1 VTTTDRVGKLEA
13 LLARVQ
19 RNRTAAPRRGAAAVS
34 APPLARGPSIPV
46 VTPPAPAVAPP
57 VAARTPPTA
66 VVPVT
71 PIAATPPSP
80 PVAPAPTPPS
90 PPTVVS
96 APPAPTT
103 PGWQPEPGSAVQ
115 ARPATLPPESIP
127 AEEISDDDLLEVTT
141 IPPGAAESVPAAAA
155 APELD
160 EPELIVSEPPAAE
173 RPVVEPPVL
182 EPDTM
187 EVSEITA
194 VGVRV
199 SAATLDE
206 ALAGAVE
213 LEGDGEAEALEA
225 EREVPIKTPPP
236 ESGPQEAL
244 PPTGLE
250 AGRTP
255 NVAELEADLMPP
267 PSMGPT
273 AEQLGETIELEAP
286 RGPELEIDV
295 TVEEAPP
302 TIEPAAAE
310 ELEVAL
316 PRPSMPS
323 GLYDMTA
330 PPPPQYPEPALAE
343 GPPSVAQPREMLT
356 VPVEVS
362 SADSPARTAR
372 PALGATDVAQ
382 VALAPPASSRS
393 FVELLDGSLL
403 A

>member
-1 VTTTDRVGKLEA
+1 MTTTDRVQKLEA
-13 LLARVQ
+13 LLERV
-19 RNRTAAPRRGAAAVS
+19 RKNRTAAPRRASAAVAAPS
-34 APPLARGPSIPV
+34 ARDAFPAQAPPPQ
-46 VTPPAPAVAPP
+46 VAPREP
-57 VAARTPPTA
+57 FASA
-66 VVPVT
+66 V
-71 PIAATPPSP
+71 TPPSP

-90 PPTVVS
+90 PPTMAS
-96 APPAPTT
+96 TPPDVQPPTT

-127 AEEISDDDLLEVTT
+127 AEEISDDDLVEVTT
-141 IPPGAAESVPAAAA
+141 IPPDAVESLPPVAAA
-155 APELD
+155 APAQPSFTEPD
-160 EPELIVSEPPAAE
+160 EPELTVSEPPAAA
-173 RPVVEPPVL
+173 PVVEPPVL

-206 ALAGAVE
+206 ALAGAAE
-213 LEGDGEAEALEA
+213 LEGEALEG
-225 EREVPIKTPPP
+225 EHEVPIKTPPP

-250 AGRTP
+250 AARTP
-255 NVAELEADLMPP
+255 DVTELEADLLSP

-295 TVEEAPP
+295 TVEEPSPASL
-302 TIEPAAAE
+302 EPAPAE

-330 PPPPQYPEPALAE
+330 PPPAAYPDPSLAE
-343 GPPSVAQPREMLT
+343 GPPSVPEPRET
-356 VPVEVS
+356 VTIPVEVPS
-362 SADSPARTAR
+362 IDSPARTAR
-372 PALGATDVAQ
+372 PALGATDVAH

-393 FVELLDGSLL
+393 FVELLDASLL

>member
-1 VTTTDRVGKLEA
+1 MTTTDRVQKLEA
-13 LLARVQ
+13 LLERVR
-19 RNRTAAPRRGAAAVS
+19 RNRTATPQRAAAAVTT
-34 APPLARGPSIPV
+34 PLALEGVPAAAPSPRAP
-46 VTPPAPAVAPP
+46 VTPPF
-57 VAARTPPTA
+57 
-66 VVPVT
+66 
-71 PIAATPPSP
+71 P

-90 PPTVVS
+90 PPTMAS
-96 APPAPTT
+96 APSDAPAPTT

-115 ARPATLPPESIP
+115 TRPGTLPPESIP

-141 IPPGAAESVPAAAA
+141 IPPDAAQSVPPAAEATYAEA
-155 APELD
+155 D
-160 EPELIVSEPPAAE
+160 EPELIVSEPPEAE
-173 RPVVEPPVL
+173 PPVVEPPVL

-199 SAATLDE
+199 SASTLDE
-206 ALAGAVE
+206 ALASAAE
-213 LEGDGEAEALEA
+213 LEGDTLEG

-250 AGRTP
+250 AARTP
-255 NVAELEADLMPP
+255 DVAELEADLMSP

-273 AEQLGETIELEAP
+273 AEQLGETIELEPP

-295 TVEEAPP
+295 TVEEAPVSL
-302 TIEPAAAE
+302 EPVPAE

-323 GLYDMTA
+323 GLYDVTA
-330 PPPPQYPEPALAE
+330 PPPPQYPDPALAE
-343 GPPSVAQPREMLT
+343 GPSSVAEPRDMVTIPVHVPSV
-356 VPVEVS
+356 
-362 SADSPARTAR
+362 DSPARTAR

-382 VALAPPASSRS
+382 VALATPASSRS
-393 FVELLDGSLL
+393 FVELLDASLL

>member
-1 VTTTDRVGKLEA
+1 VTTTDRVQKLEA
-13 LLARVQ
+13 LLERVR
-19 RNRTAAPRRGAAAVS
+19 RNRTAAPRRASAAMS
-34 APPLARGPSIPV
+34 APIAREA
-46 VTPPAPAVAPP
+46 TRAVAPP
-57 VAARTPPTA
+57 A
-66 VVPVT
+66 PVE
-71 PIAATPPSP
+71 PFAPATPPSP
-80 PVAPAPTPPS
+80 PAAPAPTPPA
-90 PPTVVS
+90 PPTLSS
-96 APPAPTT
+96 APPDASPPTT
-103 PGWQPEPGSAVQ
+103 PGWLPEPGSAVQ
-115 ARPATLPPESIP
+115 TRPGTLPPESIP

-141 IPPGAAESVPAAAA
+141 IPPDAAESVPAAAA
-155 APELD
+155 ASPTYAEPD
-160 EPELIVSEPPAAE
+160 EPELTVSEPPAEHPA
-173 RPVVEPPVL
+173 VEPPVL

-206 ALAGAVE
+206 ALAGAAE
-213 LEGDGEAEALEA
+213 LEGEALEG

-255 NVAELEADLMPP
+255 DVAQLEADLMSP

-295 TVEEAPP
+295 TVEEAQPSL
-302 TIEPAAAE
+302 EPAPAE

-316 PRPSMPS
+316 PRPSMQS

-330 PPPPQYPEPALAE
+330 PPPAQYPDPALAE
-343 GPPSVAQPREMLT
+343 GPPSVPEPRET
-356 VPVEVS
+356 ATIPVEVP
-362 SADSPARTAR
+362 AAGSPARTAR
-372 PALGATDVAQ
+372 PALGATDVAN
-382 VALAPPASSRS
+382 VSLAPPASSRS
-393 FVELLDGSLL
+393 FVELLDASLL

>member
-1 VTTTDRVGKLEA
+1 MTTTDRVQKLEA
-13 LLARVQ
+13 LLERV
-19 RNRTAAPRRGAAAVS
+19 RKNRTAAPRRASAAVAAPIARDAIS
-34 APPLARGPSIPV
+34 AQAPP
-46 VTPPAPAVAPP
+46 PP
-57 VAARTPPTA
+57 VAPREPFASA
-66 VVPVT
+66 
-71 PIAATPPSP
+71 ITPPSP
-80 PVAPAPTPPS
+80 PAAPAPTPPS
-90 PPTVVS
+90 PPTMAS
-96 APPAPTT
+96 TPPDVQPPTT

-115 ARPATLPPESIP
+115 TRPATLPPESIP

-141 IPPGAAESVPAAAA
+141 IPPGAAESVPPAAAA
-155 APELD
+155 APAQPTYSEPD
-160 EPELIVSEPPAAE
+160 EPELIVSEPPE
-173 RPVVEPPVL
+173 DEGPVVEPPVL
-182 EPDTM
+182 EPDAM

-206 ALAGAVE
+206 ALAGAAE
-213 LEGDGEAEALEA
+213 LEGEALEG
-225 EREVPIKTPPP
+225 EHEVPIKTPPP

-255 NVAELEADLMPP
+255 DVTELEADLMSP

-273 AEQLGETIELEAP
+273 AEQLGGTIELEAP

-295 TVEEAPP
+295 TIEEPP
-302 TIEPAAAE
+302 PASLEPAPAE

-316 PRPSMPS
+316 PRPSMQS

-330 PPPPQYPEPALAE
+330 PPPAQYPDPALAE
-343 GPPSVAQPREMLT
+343 GPPSVPEPREKAT
-356 VPVEVS
+356 IPVEVPS
-362 SADSPARTAR
+362 IDSPARTAR
-372 PALGATDVAQ
+372 PALGATDVAH

-393 FVELLDGSLL
+393 FVELLDASLL